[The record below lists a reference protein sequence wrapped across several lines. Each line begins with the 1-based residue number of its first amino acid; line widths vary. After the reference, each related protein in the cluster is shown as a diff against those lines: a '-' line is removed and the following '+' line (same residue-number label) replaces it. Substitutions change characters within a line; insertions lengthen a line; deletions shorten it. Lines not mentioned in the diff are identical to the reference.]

1 MEINNIEELQKL
13 CPYLQTNGYIA
24 GLNSIHGLCNNA
36 TFVIYLK
43 KKCHEKNGAF
53 SLIFFKYIS
62 LKAEIMDRKLV
73 PQFHLSKKLRFHEV
87 F

>member
-36 TFVIYLK
+36 STSE
-43 KKCHEKNGAF
+43 H
-53 SLIFFKYIS
+53 
-62 LKAEIMDRKLV
+62 
-73 PQFHLSKKLRFHEV
+73 QHL
-87 F
+87 